1 MARRLLPLI
10 LLLAAALAAP
20 VAAQASDTL
29 PLRKKG
35 DHSPLGNERLSNERT
50 LTRWAHTNLIGKI
63 RSKPSERGKTVGK
76 LRWNTEDNLPEVYVV
91 LESRVDA
98 DEQVWLEIRIP
109 GRPNGRTGWIREEQ
123 LSNLKEVETHLTIDR
138 RSLTAT
144 LRKRGKKVWSSRI
157 GVGAPGTVTPKGRF
171 WIRERLRNLG
181 GSPVYGPW
189 AFGTSAYSDTLT
201 DWPGGGV
208 VGIHGT
214 NQPEL
219 IPGRPSHGC
228 VRVPNA
234 KIVRL
239 VKLMPVGTPVT
250 IR

>member
-1 MARRLLPLI
+1 LTRRLLPLT
-10 LLLAAALAAP
+10 LLVAALAAP
-20 VAAQASDTL
+20 AAAHADGSL
-29 PLRKKG
+29 PLREKG
-35 DHSPLGNERLSNERT
+35 DRSPLGNERLSNERS

-63 RSKPSERGKTVGK
+63 RKQPSAHGRTIGR
-76 LRWNTEDNLPEVYVV
+76 LRWNTEDGLPEVYVV
-91 LESRVDA
+91 LRSRLD
-98 DEQVWLEIRIP
+98 DEERAWLQVRIP
-109 GRPNGRTGWIREEQ
+109 GRPNGRTGWVREEQ

-138 RSLTAT
+138 RTLTAT
-144 LRKRGKKVWSSRI
+144 LRKRGKRIWRSRI

-181 GSPVYGPW
+181 GNPIYGPW

-234 KIVRL
+234 KIARL
-239 VKLMPVGTPVT
+239 AKLMPVGTPLT

>member
-1 MARRLLPLI
+1 MTRRLVSLTVLV
-10 LLLAAALAAP
+10 AALAAP
-20 VAAQASDTL
+20 AAASAADPL
-29 PLRKKG
+29 PLREKG
-35 DHSPLGNERLSNERT
+35 DRSPLGDERLSNEST
-50 LTRWAHTNLIGKI
+50 ITRWAHTNLLGKI
-63 RSKPSERGKTVGK
+63 RSKPSPHDKTVAK
-76 LRWNTEDNLPEVYVV
+76 LRWNTEDKLPEVYVV
-91 LESRVDA
+91 LESRLDD
-98 DEQVWLEIRIP
+98 DERVWLQIRVP
-109 GRPNGRTGWIREEQ
+109 GRPNGRTGWVREEQ

-138 RSLTAT
+138 GSLTAT
-144 LRKRGKKVWSSRI
+144 LRKRGKKIWSSRV
-157 GVGAPGTVTPKGRF
+157 GVGAPGTVTPKGKF

-214 NQPEL
+214 NQPQL

-234 KIVRL
+234 KISRL
-239 VKLMPVGTPVT
+239 VKLMPIGTPIT